1 MFMPR
6 LFAIPSPACV
16 RTKIFLFGMFAVSYD
31 DDHNADGPFMNRLI
45 RDARHSIAIGC
56 LWLTWPLHRSVDWYI
71 WWGQAIWS

>member
-1 MFMPR
+1 
-6 LFAIPSPACV
+6 
-16 RTKIFLFGMFAVSYD
+16 MFAVSYD